1 MAYTWLTGSRG
12 TVVDKRTFLKGAGL
26 MGLAAPFAYLESAVA
41 TVAGVDVRDVASD
54 EDFWAAV
61 RGDYTL
67 KPDYINL
74 ENGYYCFM
82 PEQLV
87 ERQVEHLRR
96 VNYEGSYYMRNER
109 MKTKKFVAGKIAE
122 IVGCTADEVAITR
135 NATESLDLVI
145 GGMEWQPGD
154 EAIMAEQDYG
164 TMVAHFEY
172 VARRFG
178 VVNRVVSVPNHPADD
193 QELVDLYASAI
204 TDKTRLLMISH
215 MINITGQVLPVRKIC
230 DMAHERGVEVL
241 VDGAHAYSHI
251 DFQMADLDC
260 DYYGAS
266 LHKWLSAPLGS
277 GMLYVKKDKIPSVWP
292 LLAGGETEADDIRR
306 LNHIGTDPVHVDL
319 GILDAIEYQNAIG
332 LKRKEARLKFLQHY
346 WTSQLRGL
354 PRIVINTPA
363 DMNRHGG
370 IGNVG
375 IEGIDPVELADT
387 LMKDYRIFTVGINR
401 PGVLGLRITPN
412 LYTTT
417 DELDALVRA
426 IKELS
431 A

>member
-1 MAYTWLTGSRG
+1 M
-12 TVVDKRTFLKGAGL
+12 DKRTFLKGAGL
-26 MGLAAPFAYLESAVA
+26 MGLAAPLNVIHAAVA
-41 TVAGVDVRDVASD
+41 SVEGVAPRKVARD

-61 RGDYTL
+61 RGDYKL

-74 ENGYYCFM
+74 ENGYYCFL
-82 PEQLV
+82 PEQTL
-87 ERQVEHLRR
+87 ERQIEHLRR

-109 MKTKKFVAGKIAE
+109 MKTKRLVAGKIAE
-122 IVGCTADEVAITR
+122 IVGCSADEVGITR
-135 NATESLDLVI
+135 NATESLDLII
-145 GGMEWQPGD
+145 GGMHWQPGD

-164 TMVAHFEY
+164 TMVAHFEF

-178 VVNRVVSVPNHPADD
+178 VVNRVVSVPNHPKDD

-230 DMAHERGVEVL
+230 DMAHARGVEVL

-251 DFQMADLDC
+251 DFRMEDLDC
-260 DYYGAS
+260 DYYGSS

-277 GMLYVKKDKIPSVWP
+277 GMLYVKKEKIDSVWP
-292 LLAGGETEADDIRR
+292 LLAGPKTEPDDIHR

-332 LKRKEARLKFLQHY
+332 MPRKEARLRFLQRY
-346 WTSQLRGL
+346 WTKQLRGL
-354 PRIVINTPA
+354 PRINVNTPA
-363 DMNRHGG
+363 DINRHGG

-375 IEGIDPVELADT
+375 IDGYDPNELAKT
-387 LMKDYRIFTVGINR
+387 LFDDYGIFTVGIDR
-401 PGVLGLRITPN
+401 PGVNGLRVTPN

-417 DELDALVRA
+417 DELDAFVA
-426 IKELS
+426 AMKELS

>member
-1 MAYTWLTGSRG
+1 
-12 TVVDKRTFLKGAGL
+12 
-26 MGLAAPFAYLESAVA
+26 MGLAAPLNYLHAAVA
-41 TVAGVDVRDVASD
+41 SVEGIAPREVARD

-61 RGDYTL
+61 RGDYKL

-74 ENGYYCFM
+74 ENGYYCFL
-82 PEQLV
+82 PEQTL

-96 VNYEGSYYMRNER
+96 INYEGSYYMRNER
-109 MKTKKFVAGKIAE
+109 MKTKKKVAGEVAK

-135 NATESLDLVI
+135 NATESLDLII
-145 GGMEWQPGD
+145 GGMHWRPGD

-164 TMVAHFEY
+164 TMLAHFEF

-178 VVNRVVSVPNHPADD
+178 VVNRLVSVPNHPRDD
-193 QELVDLYASAI
+193 RELVDLYASAI
-204 TDKTRLLMISH
+204 TDRTRLLMISH

-251 DFQMADLDC
+251 DFRMAELDC
-260 DYYGAS
+260 DYYGSS

-277 GMLYVKKDKIPSVWP
+277 GMLYVKKEKIDSVWP
-292 LLAGGETEADDIRR
+292 LLAGPKTEPDDIHR

-319 GILDAIEYQNAIG
+319 GILDAIDYQNAIG
-332 LKRKEARLKFLQHY
+332 LKRKEARLKFLQQY

-354 PRIVINTPA
+354 PRINVNTPA
-363 DMNRHGG
+363 DIDRHGG

-375 IEGIDPVELADT
+375 IEGFDPNELAKKLFD
-387 LMKDYRIFTVGINR
+387 DYGIFTVGIDR
-401 PGVLGLRITPN
+401 PGVNGLRVTPN

-417 DELDALVRA
+417 DELDAFIKA
-426 IKELS
+426 MKELS